1 MDATTM
7 SQIGLGGGVIS
18 ILSVLVAV
26 FKYMNH
32 RTIRSRCCGN
42 TAEMGIDVDTPK
54 EPKDVKVEVAE
65 KVGRTGLDPV
75 SHF

>member
-1 MDATTM
+1 MDTNTM

-54 EPKDVKVEVAE
+54 QDVAVP
-65 KVGRTGLDPV
+65 TTLPTQP
-75 SHF
+75 HNPYP